1 MREVTRRGKEAELAS
16 VRRRRWTG
24 GDSSGCAADTSLSA
38 PSWGFLMQR
47 FAIIL
52 VLLTMPLPL
61 SGQRSMKGTRGT
73 SQVHRVINFRELAR
87 REAQAPARRPER
99 RVVPFMPTPPSNRA
113 PRRTSTAQAP
123 ARTSALPL
131 PPTPSVPSP
140 APAANFEA
148 LGDDNTALPP
158 DTQGAVGPNH
168 LMVALNNNVRIQN
181 RTTGATIGSI
191 VSLDSFWTSTGATGV
206 FDPKLAY
213 DHMAGRWIFCAVSD
227 RSTANSSL
235 LIATSETND
244 PTGFWDLYL
253 VDADPTDTYW
263 ADYPS
268 VGFNKDWIV
277 VTYNAFQNSD
287 DAFVQ
292 SDILAFKKADLYA
305 GTAATYTFFPDTG
318 ASTLAPALT
327 FDNSLATMYLVQ
339 NFIGNSTGVGSLEV
353 ETITGAVG
361 SETYT
366 FSTAFPSSDNAWE
379 DSPPAGADFAPQ
391 NGTADKIQN
400 GDSRLLKLV
409 YRNGSLWA
417 THTVFLPGDATAT
430 RSAVQWWQFATDG
443 TVQQF
448 GRVDD
453 GTGAVFHAY
462 PSLAVNS
469 QDDVLIG
476 YSTFSGS
483 QFASA
488 NYSFRAGTDTAS
500 TLRSEVLLKAGEA
513 AYYKTF
519 GGADNRWGDYSNAV
533 VDPVNDL
540 DMWTI
545 QEYAGS
551 PLFDPPDPGRWGTW
565 WGKIVVSPAAAVK
578 RRGQVTSD

>member
-1 MREVTRRGKEAELAS
+1 MR
-16 VRRRRWTG
+16 
-24 GDSSGCAADTSLSA
+24 
-38 PSWGFLMQR
+38 R

-52 VLLTMPLPL
+52 VLLAIPLPL
-61 SGQRSMKGTRGT
+61 SGQRSIKGSRGT

-87 REAQAPARRPER
+87 REAQAPAKKAER

-113 PRRTSTAQAP
+113 PRRASIAEAP
-123 ARTSALPL
+123 ARASTLPL

-140 APAANFEA
+140 APAASFEA
-148 LGDDNTALPP
+148 LGDDGTAIPP

-181 RTTGATIGSI
+181 RTTGAQIGSI
-191 VSLDSFWTSTGATGV
+191 VTLEDFWSSTTASGV

-213 DHMAGRWIFCAVSD
+213 DHMAGRWIFCATSNK
-227 RSTANSSL
+227 RSAGSSL
-235 LIATSETND
+235 LIGTSDTSD
-244 PTGFWDLYL
+244 PTGTWDLYR
-253 VDADPTDTYW
+253 VDADATDTYW

-277 VTYNAFQNSD
+277 VTYNAFLNSD

-292 SDILAFKKADLYA
+292 SDILAFKKVDLYD
-305 GTAATYTFFPDTG
+305 GTGATHTIFHDDG

-327 FDNSLATMYLVQ
+327 FDNSLATMYLAQ

-353 ETITGAVG
+353 ETITGPVG

-366 FSTAFPSSDNAWE
+366 FSTAFPSSSSPWNDA
-379 DSPPAGADFAPQ
+379 PPALADFAPQ
-391 NGTADKIQN
+391 SGTANKIQN
-400 GDSRLLKLV
+400 DDSRVLKLV

-417 THTVFLPGDATAT
+417 AHTVFLPGDATAT
-430 RSAVQWWQFATDG
+430 RSAVQWWQFTPDG

-453 GTGAVFHAY
+453 GTGAIFHAY

-469 QDDVLIG
+469 QNDVLIG

-519 GGADNRWGDYSNAV
+519 GGADNRWGDYSNTV

-545 QEYAGS
+545 QEYADS
-551 PLFDPPDPGRWGTW
+551 PLFDPPDSGRWGTW